1 MQLRVHR
8 LAVHVDALLGGEP
21 VGDVAPRGAQ
31 RRLLQVRLRG
41 QVLQVDTRA
50 PRHRVRETEELA
62 LLTLKMNTMLGVV
75 ESRNLFSTL

>member
-41 QVLQVDTRA
+41 QVLQVDARA
-50 PRHRVRETEELA
+50 PRHRVRETEEEEVTVCTHFKDKHVSWDHA
-62 LLTLKMNTMLGVV
+62 T
-75 ESRNLFSTL
+75 